1 MDQRELNDQVLAVLT
16 KIAPDVDVAGIQ
28 PDRAFRDQFDF
39 DSMDF
44 LNFCTALSHHF
55 GLTIEDRDYL
65 RLGSLA
71 GCLSFLGERL
81 RQHGS

>member
-1 MDQRELNDQVLAVLT
+1 MDQSELRDQVLAILT
-16 KIAPDVDVAGIQ
+16 KIAPDIDAADIK
-28 PDRAFRDQFDF
+28 PELAFREQFDF

-44 LNFCTALSHHF
+44 LNFCTALSGHF
-55 GLTIEDRDYL
+55 GLAIEDRDYL

-81 RQHGS
+81 R